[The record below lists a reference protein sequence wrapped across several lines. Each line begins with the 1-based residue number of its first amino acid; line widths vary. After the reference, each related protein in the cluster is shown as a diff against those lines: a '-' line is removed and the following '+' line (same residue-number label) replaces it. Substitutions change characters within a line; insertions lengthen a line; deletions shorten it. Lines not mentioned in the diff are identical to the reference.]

1 MASDPDNPNLIAA
14 PSDPARP
21 WPVRGRMGPVF
32 AGNIA
37 FEDVAYAT
45 SKQTIINASSFTLA
59 AGKIACILGPSGCG
73 KTTLLKLAAGV
84 LRPTAGRI
92 LIDGMV
98 VAGSGVFVPPEQR
111 KVGLMFQDFALFPHM
126 TALDN
131 VAYGLYALPR
141 REALSVAAAALES
154 VGLPGK
160 ALRYPSQLSGGEQQR
175 VALARAIVPRP
186 RVILMD
192 EPFSGLDQRL
202 RETVRAETLSLLR
215 KSQATALLVTHDPL
229 EALAVA
235 DHIIVM
241 RAGNIVQQGTPKA
254 VLNRPVDA
262 KVARFLGP
270 YNEFVATVS
279 AGQVATPLGVLP
291 AHGFANG
298 DKVLVFVAPGDVQ
311 LSTQKPHNGQ
321 ILESRPMPDFRH
333 YKVIL
338 TQSEQI
344 VDVKTRL
351 DQDMPVGAACSLVMT
366 AGNPQIFHQD

>member
-1 MASDPDNPNLIAA
+1 
-14 PSDPARP
+14 
-21 WPVRGRMGPVF
+21 MGPVF
-32 AGNIA
+32 AGNVA
-37 FEDVAYAT
+37 FENITFAT
-45 SKQTIINASSFTLA
+45 SKHVIIQPTSFTLP

-84 LRPTAGRI
+84 LRPTSGRI
-92 LIDGMV
+92 LIDDME
-98 VAGSGVFVPPEQR
+98 VAGPTSFVPPEDR

-126 TALDN
+126 TALEN

-141 REALSVAAAALES
+141 AEARNVAAAALES

-160 ALRYPSQLSGGEQQR
+160 ANRFPSQLSGGEQQR

-202 RETVRAETLSLLR
+202 RESVRAETLSLLKQSR
-215 KSQATALLVTHDPL
+215 ATALLVTHDPL

-235 DHIIVM
+235 DYIIVM
-241 RAGNIVQQGTPKA
+241 REGRIVQQGTPDTI
-254 VLNRPVDA
+254 LNAPADA

-270 YNEFVATVS
+270 YNEFTGTVRN
-279 AGQVATPLGVLP
+279 ARVETVLGTLNAP
-291 AHGFANG
+291 GFAEA
-298 DKVLVFVAPGDVQ
+298 DKVVIFVAPGDVA
-311 LSTQKPHNGQ
+311 LAPAGKAANAQ

-338 TQSEQI
+338 IQSEQL

-351 DQDMPVGAACSLVMT
+351 GQDLPIGAACNLVL
-366 AGNPQIFHQD
+366 GQGRPQIFMQD

>member
-1 MASDPDNPNLIAA
+1 
-14 PSDPARP
+14 
-21 WPVRGRMGPVF
+21 MGPVF
-32 AGNIA
+32 AGNVA
-37 FEDVAYAT
+37 FEDVTFAT
-45 SKQTIINASSFTLA
+45 SKHPIIQPTSFMLP

-84 LRPTAGRI
+84 LRPSSGRI
-92 LIDGMV
+92 LIDEME
-98 VAGSGVFVPPEQR
+98 VAGPTSFVPPEDR

-126 TALDN
+126 TALEN

-141 REALSVAAAALES
+141 TDALKVAAAALES
-154 VGLPGK
+154 VGLLGK
-160 ALRYPSQLSGGEQQR
+160 GNRYPSFLSGGEQQR

-202 RETVRAETLSLLR
+202 RETVRAETLLLL
-215 KSQATALLVTHDPL
+215 KQSGATALLVTHDPL

-241 RAGNIVQQGTPKA
+241 REGSIVQQGTA
-254 VLNRPVDA
+254 DAILNTPADA

-270 YNEFVATVS
+270 FNEFVGTVRNS
-279 AGQVATPLGVLP
+279 RVETELGTYDVP
-291 AHGFANG
+291 NFAEA
-298 DKVLVFVAPGDVQ
+298 DKVVVFVAPGDIAMAPA
-311 LSTQKPHNGQ
+311 LKSANGQ

-338 TQSEQI
+338 TKSEQV
-344 VDVKTRL
+344 VDVRTKLGL
-351 DQDMPVGAACSLVMT
+351 DLPIGSSCNLVLGT
-366 AGNPQIFHQD
+366 GRPQIFKQF

>member
-1 MASDPDNPNLIAA
+1 MSTDPTIPASLEGPN
-14 PSDPARP
+14 P
-21 WPVRGRMGPVF
+21 WPQRGRMGPVF
-32 AGNIA
+32 AGNVE
-37 FEDVAYAT
+37 FENVTFET
-45 SKQTIINASSFTLA
+45 SKLTILHPISVTLA

-84 LRPTAGRI
+84 LRPTSGRI
-92 LIDGMV
+92 LIDGAE
-98 VAGSGVFVPPEQR
+98 VAGPNRFVPPEAR

-126 TALDN
+126 TALEN

-141 REALSVAAAALES
+141 AEAQNVAAAALDS

-160 ALRYPSQLSGGEQQR
+160 ANSYPSQLSGGEQQR

-202 RETVRAETLSLLR
+202 RESVRAETLSLLKQSR
-215 KSQATALLVTHDPL
+215 ATALLVTHDPL

-241 RAGNIVQQGTPKA
+241 REGRIVQQGTPDAILKTPA
-254 VLNRPVDA
+254 DA
-262 KVARFLGP
+262 KVTRFLGP
-270 YNEFVATVS
+270 YNEFSGIVRK
-279 AGQVATPLGVLP
+279 GKIETPLGMLP
-291 AHGFANG
+291 TTEFNEGE
-298 DKVLVFVAPGDVQ
+298 KLSVFVAPGDV
-311 LSTQKPHNGQ
+311 SMVSAGKSPNAQ
-321 ILESRPMPDFRH
+321 ILERRPMPDFRH

-338 TQSEQI
+338 TQNEQI

-351 DQDMPVGAACSLVMT
+351 EQDLAIGSACNLVL
-366 AGNPQIFHQD
+366 GQGRPQIFRQD

>member
-1 MASDPDNPNLIAA
+1 M
-14 PSDPARP
+14 PAEQSP
-21 WPVRGRMGPVF
+21 ANQKTWPRRGKMGPVF
-32 AGNIA
+32 AGNVA
-37 FEDVAYAT
+37 FEAVTFAT
-45 SKQTIINASSFTLA
+45 SKHTIIQPTTFALS
-59 AGKIACILGPSGCG
+59 AGMIACILGPSGCG

-84 LRPTAGRI
+84 LRPTTGSI
-92 LIDGMV
+92 LIDDME
-98 VAGSGVFVPPEQR
+98 VAGPKTFVPPEDR
-111 KVGLMFQDFALFPHM
+111 KIGLMFQDFALFPHM
-126 TALDN
+126 TALEN

-141 REALSVAAAALES
+141 TEAQNVAAAALES

-160 ALRYPSQLSGGEQQR
+160 AHRYPSQLSGGEQQR

-202 RETVRAETLSLLR
+202 RESVRAETLSLLR
-215 KSQATALLVTHDPL
+215 QSRATTLLVTHDPL

-241 RAGNIVQQGTPKA
+241 REGRIIQQGAPETI
-254 VLNRPVDA
+254 LNAPADV

-270 YNEFVATVS
+270 YNEFSGTVLNARVAT
-279 AGQVATPLGVLP
+279 ALGSVDAP
-291 AHGFANG
+291 SFSEA
-298 DKVLVFVAPGDVQ
+298 DKVVVFVPPGDVNIAPAG
-311 LSTQKPHNGQ
+311 KAANAQ

-351 DQDMPVGAACSLVMT
+351 DQDLPVGAACSLVL
-366 AGNPQIFHQD
+366 GPVRPQIFRQD

>member
-1 MASDPDNPNLIAA
+1 MPANPV
-14 PSDPARP
+14 PATTDSQRP
-21 WPVRGRMGPVF
+21 QPQRGKMGPVF
-32 AGNIA
+32 AGNVV
-37 FEDVAYAT
+37 FENVTFAS
-45 SKQTIINASSFTLA
+45 SKQTILHPISVTLA

-84 LRPTAGRI
+84 LRPTSGRI
-92 LIDGMV
+92 LIDDLE
-98 VAGSGVFVPPEQR
+98 VAGPKSFIPPEER
-111 KVGLMFQDFALFPHM
+111 NVGLMFQDFALFPHM
-126 TALDN
+126 TALEN

-141 REALSVAAAALES
+141 AEAQGVAAAALES

-160 ALRYPSQLSGGEQQR
+160 AKRYPSQLSGGEQQR

-215 KSQATALLVTHDPL
+215 QSRATALLVTHDPL

-241 RAGNIVQQGTPKA
+241 REGRIVQQGTPETI
-254 VLNRPVDA
+254 LNAPADA
-262 KVARFLGP
+262 RVARFLGP
-270 YNEFVATVS
+270 YNEFTGIVRNSRVEIA
-279 AGQVATPLGVLP
+279 LGSLDAP
-291 AHGFANG
+291 GFSEA
-298 DKVLVFVAPGDVQ
+298 DKVVIFVPPGDVGI
-311 LSTQKPHNGQ
+311 TAPGKTPNAQ

-344 VDVKTRL
+344 IDVKTRL
-351 DQDMPVGAACSLVMT
+351 EQDLPIGAACSLVL
-366 AGNPQIFHQD
+366 GPVRPQIFKLG